1 MKHDELRQSI
11 FKTHLCAN
19 GSFTGCI
26 VHYFAT
32 AFFASAMTASNA
44 GFG

>member
-1 MKHDELRQSI
+1 MQIKHDEVRRSI
-11 FKTHLCAN
+11 FAN
-19 GSFTGCI
+19 GNFTGCI

-44 GFG
+44 GFD